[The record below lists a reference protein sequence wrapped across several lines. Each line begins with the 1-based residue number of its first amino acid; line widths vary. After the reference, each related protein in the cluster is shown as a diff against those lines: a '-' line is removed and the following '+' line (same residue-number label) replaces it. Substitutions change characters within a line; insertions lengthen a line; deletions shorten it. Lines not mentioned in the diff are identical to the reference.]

1 MNNSKGCDTMRTNQ
15 GVVTPIKCP
24 LCGFLLAK
32 AEPATKVENLL
43 LFCRKCRK
51 QVRVNLNIAREP

>member
-1 MNNSKGCDTMRTNQ
+1 MKTNQ
-15 GVVTPIKCP
+15 RPITCP
-24 LCGFLLAK
+24 VCGFLLAR
-32 AEPATKVENLL
+32 AEPTTRVTDLL